1 VTFIGNHKR
10 VSIIAFIE
18 ILCNGVELILDIRHK
33 SPRVVSEFSGKKKKI
48 KKKFP
53 EALFFDFSVTDLN
66 PFICS
71 RQGG

>member
-1 VTFIGNHKR
+1 M
-10 VSIIAFIE
+10 S
-18 ILCNGVELILDIRHK
+18 LDIRHK